1 MKEIFYI
8 SPHNTHRRHDI
19 SVQSGKQIKVI
30 KALGLWIHIYGT
42 HCQKNLNLRPQS
54 IFKDLVWT

>member
-1 MKEIFYI
+1 MKKIFYI

-19 SVQSGKQIKVI
+19 FVQSGKQMKV
-30 KALGLWIHIYGT
+30 LGLWIHIYGT
-42 HCQKNLNLRPQS
+42 HCQKKLNLRSQS